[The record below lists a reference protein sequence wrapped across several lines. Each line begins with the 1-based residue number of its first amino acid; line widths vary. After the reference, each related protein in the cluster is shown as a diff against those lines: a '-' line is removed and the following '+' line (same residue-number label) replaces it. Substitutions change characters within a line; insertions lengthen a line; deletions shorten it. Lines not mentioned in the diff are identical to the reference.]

1 MIDSIFCLAVD
12 EFSKEGVAFTASLLA
27 ARKELNSIKQCT
39 ENPFSVDDLSNN
51 QDFQLNG
58 VNAEIAVAAEFY
70 NDFNGYEMH
79 RPILDTLALNG
90 QISGNLDL
98 SSGEES
104 DVYEVPMSSP
114 DIVSIWKRYFSHYQ

>member
-1 MIDSIFCLAVD
+1 
-12 EFSKEGVAFTASLLA
+12 
-27 ARKELNSIKQCT
+27 
-39 ENPFSVDDLSNN
+39 
-51 QDFQLNG
+51 
-58 VNAEIAVAAEFY
+58 
-70 NDFNGYEMH
+70 MH

-114 DIVSIWKRYFSHYQ
+114 DIVSIWKIYFSHYQ